1 MDIKKILAGN
11 KFVIFMMILAVIV
24 GILSYRDS
32 KVDLSTI
39 RKVDV
44 KNSADP
50 EEVQTQME
58 QINFYVYNP
67 ATNVTEQASNGIESK
82 RTVVE
87 GDYIQEILK
96 KSTFVP
102 KEVKFLSAYKVE
114 NGRKELIIFSSDLK
128 SLKAT
133 NETLYNGFE
142 ESVKKTISEKFNIQ
156 EVVVQI
162 DGDSIL

>member
-11 KFVIFMMILAVIV
+11 KFVIFMMILAVLV

-32 KVDLSTI
+32 KVDI
-39 RKVDV
+39 NAIKKVDV
-44 KNSADP
+44 KNSASQEDI
-50 EEVQTQME
+50 QTQME
-58 QINFYVYNP
+58 QISFYVYNP
-67 ATNVTEQASNGIESK
+67 ATNVIDQVSNGIESR
-82 RTVVE
+82 RTIVE
-87 GDYIQEILK
+87 GDYVNQIML

-102 KEVKFLSAYKVE
+102 KEAKFLSAYRVDGGK
-114 NGRKELIIFSSDLK
+114 KEIIIFNSDLR

-133 NETLYNGFE
+133 NETLYNGFV
-142 ESVKKTISEKFNIQ
+142 ESVKKTIAEKFSIQ

>member
-11 KFVIFMMILAVIV
+11 KFVIFMMVLAVIV

-32 KVDLSTI
+32 KVDI
-39 RKVDV
+39 NAIKKVDV
-44 KNSADP
+44 KNSVNP
-50 EEVQTQME
+50 EDIETKTE

-67 ATNVTEQASNGIESK
+67 ATNVVEQASNGIESK
-82 RTVVE
+82 RTIVE
-87 GDYIQEILK
+87 GDYVAQIILK
-96 KSTFVP
+96 SPFVP
-102 KEVKFLSAYKVE
+102 KEAKFLSAYKVD
-114 NGRKELIIFSSDLK
+114 NGKKEIIIFNSDLR

-133 NETLYNGFE
+133 NETLYNGFV
-142 ESVKKTISEKFNIQ
+142 ESVKKTISEKFNVQ

>member
-11 KFVIFMMILAVIV
+11 KFVIFMMVLAVIV

-32 KVDLSTI
+32 KVDI
-39 RKVDV
+39 NAIKKVDV
-44 KNSADP
+44 KNSVNP
-50 EEVQTQME
+50 EDIETKTE

-67 ATNVTEQASNGIESK
+67 ATNVVEQASNGIESK
-82 RTVVE
+82 RTIVE
-87 GDYIQEILK
+87 GDYVAQIILK
-96 KSTFVP
+96 SPFVP
-102 KEVKFLSAYKVE
+102 KEAKFLSAYKVD
-114 NGRKELIIFSSDLK
+114 NGKKEIIIFNSDLR

-133 NETLYNGFE
+133 NETLYNGFV
-142 ESVKKTISEKFNIQ
+142 ESVKKTISEKLNVQ

>member
-11 KFVIFMMILAVIV
+11 KFVIFMMILAVLV

-32 KVDLSTI
+32 KVDI
-39 RKVDV
+39 NAIKKVDV
-44 KNSADP
+44 KNSASQEDI
-50 EEVQTQME
+50 QTQME
-58 QINFYVYNP
+58 QISFYVYNP
-67 ATNVTEQASNGIESK
+67 ATNVIDQVSNGIESR
-82 RTVVE
+82 RTIVE
-87 GDYIQEILK
+87 GDYVNQIIL

-102 KEVKFLSAYKVE
+102 KEAKFLSAYRVDGGK
-114 NGRKELIIFSSDLK
+114 KEIIIFNSDLR

-133 NETLYNGFE
+133 NETLYNGFV
-142 ESVKKTISEKFNIQ
+142 ESVKKTIAEKFNIQ

>member
-11 KFVIFMMILAVIV
+11 KFVIFMMILAVLV

-32 KVDLSTI
+32 KVDI
-39 RKVDV
+39 NAIKKVDV
-44 KNSADP
+44 KNSASQEDI
-50 EEVQTQME
+50 QTQME
-58 QINFYVYNP
+58 QISFYVYNP
-67 ATNVTEQASNGIESK
+67 ATNVIDQVSNGIESR
-82 RTVVE
+82 RTIVE
-87 GDYIQEILK
+87 GDYVNQIIL

-102 KEVKFLSAYKVE
+102 KEAKFLSAYRVDGGK
-114 NGRKELIIFSSDLK
+114 KEIIIFNSDLR

-133 NETLYNGFE
+133 NETLYNGFV
-142 ESVKKTISEKFNIQ
+142 ESVKKTIAEKFSIQ

>member
-11 KFVIFMMILAVIV
+11 KFVIFMMVLAVIV

-32 KVDLSTI
+32 KVDISAI
-39 RKVDV
+39 KKVDV
-44 KNSADP
+44 KNAASQ
-50 EEVQTQME
+50 ENIQTKME
-58 QINFYVYNP
+58 QISFYFYNP
-67 ATNVTEQASNGIESK
+67 ATNMVEQASSGIESK
-82 RTVVE
+82 RTIVE
-87 GDYIQEILK
+87 GDYINQIILK
-96 KSTFVP
+96 SPFVP
-102 KEVKFLSAYKVE
+102 KEAKFLSAYRVD
-114 NGRKELIIFSSDLK
+114 NGKKEIIIFNSDLR

-133 NETLYNGFE
+133 NEILYNGFV